1 MKDKSRRTLVIDDEK
16 PYRREP
22 VKDKSRRTLLVID
35 DEKPFCDAVRDY
47 FEEDRME
54 VLTAQSGAEG
64 LKICGQRKV
73 DVILL
78 DQKLPDGAGHALA
91 PSILEKN
98 DQAKIIFITAFPS
111 FENAVAAVRM
121 GAYDYLSKPMDP
133 EELKM
138 MVHNAMRTLDLEQ
151 VEQFQN
157 YTREKERT
165 TAVLVGNSGPFSAV
179 LRFVEMAATTDAPVL
194 ITGETGTG
202 KNLVAKSIHFKGPKA
217 RAAFVSINCAALPEN
232 LIEAELFGHEK
243 GSFTGA
249 LGAKKGLFEMADG
262 GTIFLDE
269 IGDMPLHLQ
278 SKLLSVIEDR
288 AVRRIGGTKVLP
300 VSVRIIA
307 ATNAELEQAMGK
319 SFRKDL
325 YYRLSVL
332 RIHIPSLREHRDD
345 LPALCAHI
353 LAEVSNGR
361 ITELPPHEVEML
373 KAYDWPGN
381 VRELRNIL
389 ERSVLLQKDG
399 PLNPSQLIAKPD
411 APAGQDL
418 PEQQASCELKTL
430 EQMERELIKLTL
442 SKMTGNVTRSARVLG
457 ISLSTLKRKITEYG
471 FSAR

>member
-1 MKDKSRRTLVIDDEK
+1 M
-16 PYRREP
+16 
-22 VKDKSRRTLLVID
+22 KDKSRRTLLVID

-47 FEEDRME
+47 FEDDRIE
-54 VLTAQSGAEG
+54 VLTAQSGADG
-64 LKICGQRKV
+64 LKICGGRKV

-78 DQKLPDGAGHALA
+78 DQKLPDGEGHALA
-91 PSILEKN
+91 PRILAMN
-98 DQAKIIFITAFPS
+98 DQAKIIFITAYPS

-121 GAYDYLSKPMDP
+121 GACDYLSKPIDP

-138 MVHNAMRTLDLEQ
+138 MVQSAMRTLDLEQ

-165 TAVLVGNSGPFSAV
+165 TAVLIGKSGPFAEV
-179 LRFVEMAATTDAPVL
+179 LRFVDMAATTDAPVL

-217 RAAFVSINCAALPEN
+217 KAAFVSINCAALPEN

-243 GSFTGA
+243 GAFTGA

-269 IGDMPLHLQ
+269 IGEMPLHLQ
-278 SKLLSVIEDR
+278 SKLLSVLEERCI
-288 AVRRIGGTKVLP
+288 RRIGGTTVLP

-307 ATNAELEQAMGK
+307 ATNADLEQNLGK

-325 YYRLSVL
+325 YYRLSVI
-332 RIHIPSLREHRDD
+332 RIHIPPLRAHCDD
-345 LPALCAHI
+345 LPALCTHI

-361 ITELPPHEVEML
+361 ITDLSPAEVEML
-373 KAYDWPGN
+373 KAYAWPGN

-389 ERSVLLQKDG
+389 ERSVLLQRDG
-399 PLNPSQLIAKPD
+399 PLTPSRLIAKSA
-411 APAGQDL
+411 APARTHL
-418 PEQQASCELKTL
+418 PDQQEPGELRTI

-442 SKMTGNVTRSARVLG
+442 SKMSGNVTHSARVLG
-457 ISLSTLKRKITEYG
+457 ISLSTLKRKIVEYG